1 MTMKMKRQK
10 FSGRLFSITAL
21 LTLLIGGVALHAQTP
36 GENEAEWASWW
47 FGIYGGINLT
57 MPTGGITGF
66 NDAVDPASTI
76 SEGSGL
82 GPAFGLVVEHNSGS
96 LLGFTL
102 GIGYDAR
109 PVDFDAVTT
118 QTGADVPTT
127 ETLSTSLSYLNV
139 DPSLRLNLGG
149 RALHI
154 LLGPTFGFNLGKGS
168 EYTITDSVATTG
180 PTSADI
186 DGTSGFVLG
195 AQGTVGYDI
204 PLRGPDASTQILLTP
219 FVGYHLALGEALE
232 AGTGNREADLKL
244 NALRL
249 GLQLKFGSR
258 PSGPIVTDPDGTP
271 VVYNFRVDAPMV
283 IAESRRVEETF
294 PLRNYIFFEPGKT
307 AIPTRYTTLTRGTA
321 DGFRE
326 EQLLNYKAE
335 SGPKPKKRA
344 QRQMEVYYNALNVFG
359 DRLRRNPSAK
369 VTLTGAANG
378 DAAKGE
384 EMAENVK
391 NYLVQTFGIA
401 PDRITVKG
409 EAMPPHKSGSGGS
422 SGEDKEMIDMENWRV
437 EITADPMSILKPVEI
452 VSLQEEP
459 IGNDVIFRLNGDDLV
474 ESASIEVAERGGQT
488 RTFGPY
494 TGTQDVRVDAG
505 ELLGD
510 KQEAR
515 FTATT
520 DYKLAEGKSYTSPA
534 REFRLVRADPDEE
547 QSGLRYS
554 ILFEF
559 DRSATVQTYE
569 SFLREEVAPAAPNG
583 STVIIHGHTDA
594 IGKPEYND
602 DLSDKRVEEAR
613 RILTDELTKLGR
625 KVTFDSSG
633 FGEND
638 ARSPFGN
645 DLPERRYYN
654 RTVIIE
660 IVPGG

>member
-1 MTMKMKRQK
+1 MNITLPG
-10 FSGRLFSITAL
+10 SIGRLSLLSSILFLLFATFSL
-21 LTLLIGGVALHAQTP
+21 QAQTP
-36 GENEAEWASWW
+36 GENQQEWASWW
-47 FGIYGGINLT
+47 FGLYGGVNLT

-66 NDAVDPASTI
+66 NSDVVPASTI

-82 GPAFGLVVEHNSGS
+82 GPAFGLVVENNSGS

-102 GIGYDAR
+102 KIGYDAR
-109 PVDFDAVTT
+109 PVDFEEVTT
-118 QTGADVPTT
+118 QVTPDVSTR
-127 ETLSTSLSYLNV
+127 ETLSTSLSYLNI

-149 RALHI
+149 RALHV

-168 EYTITDSVATTG
+168 EYTIVDSTGTTG
-180 PTSADI
+180 PLSADI

-195 AQGTVGYDI
+195 AQGTLGYDI

-232 AGTGNREADLKL
+232 AGTGSREADLKL

-258 PSGPIVTDPDGTP
+258 PSAPIITDPDGKP

-283 IAESRRVEETF
+283 IAQSRRVEETF

-307 AIPTRYTTLTRGTA
+307 AIPARYTTLTRGTA

-326 EQLLNYKAE
+326 EQLLNYRAE
-335 SGPKPKKRA
+335 SGPKSTKRA
-344 QRQMEVYYNALNVFG
+344 QRQMEVYYNALNIYG
-359 DRLRRNPSAK
+359 DRLRRNPSATI
-369 VTLTGAANG
+369 TLTGAANG
-378 DAAKGE
+378 DAEKGK

-391 NYLVQTFGIA
+391 NYLVQTFGLA
-401 PDRITVKG
+401 PARITVKSQ
-409 EAMPPHKSGSGGS
+409 AMPPHKSGSGGS
-422 SGEDKEMIDMENWRV
+422 SGEDRAMIDAENWRV
-437 EITADPMSILKPVEI
+437 EITADPQSVLAPVEI

-459 IGNDVIFRLNGDDLV
+459 IGNDVIFRLNGDDRV
-474 ESASIEVAERGGQT
+474 RSASIVVDERGGAS

-494 TGTQDVRVDAG
+494 TGTQDVRIDAD

-510 KQEAR
+510 KREAR
-515 FTATT
+515 FTAVTT
-520 DYKLAEGKSYTSPA
+520 YKLDEEASYKSPA
-534 REFRLVRADPDEE
+534 KEFRLVRADPDEE

-559 DRSATVQTYE
+559 DRSATVQTYD
-569 SFLREEVAPAAPNG
+569 SFLREEVAPAVPNG

-594 IGKPEYND
+594 VGKPEYND
-602 DLSDKRVEEAR
+602 ELSDKRVDEAR